1 MSVMS
6 VNPEIACVTNPD
18 VVCPARELLVSNYR
32 IDTSDLNED
41 ELAEVLAGQFAYAD
55 DEDERTDSRF
65 PFPSDESKLQ
75 VKLVE
80 HGYWAERYECDG
92 PQGNVCPPRIAMN
105 NNVPRS
111 IGVSAVRKV
120 LAFFKK

>member
-1 MSVMS
+1 MS

-41 ELAEVLAGQFAYAD
+41 ELTEVLAGQFAYAD
-55 DEDERTDSRF
+55 DEDERSDSRF
-65 PFPSDESKLQ
+65 PFTSDESKLQ

-80 HGYWAERYECDG
+80 HGYWSEYYGREG
-92 PQGNVCPPRIAMN
+92 PKGDVCPPRIEMN
-105 NNVPRS
+105 NNTTRS
-111 IGVSAVRKV
+111 LGVTAFRKV
-120 LAFFKK
+120 KALFNK